1 MNTTTPLRI
10 LIAGAIF
17 SAVASG
23 FSAVA
28 VATNVSDA
36 PQVMVK
42 YGDLNESNPQGAAVL
57 YRRIRSAAENV
68 CPGLEH
74 ASLASKR
81 MVDACMHKA
90 ITAAVI
96 KVNQPALFAVYN
108 ANNTAPL
115 PVIAA
120 VGRIR

>member
-1 MNTTTPLRI
+1 
-10 LIAGAIF
+10 
-17 SAVASG
+17 
-23 FSAVA
+23 
-28 VATNVSDA
+28 
-36 PQVMVK
+36 
-42 YGDLNESNPQGAAVL
+42 
-57 YRRIRSAAENV
+57 
-68 CPGLEH
+68 
-74 ASLASKR
+74 

>member
-1 MNTTTPLRI
+1 MTTTSPLRI
-10 LIAGAIF
+10 LIAGAIVSAVTSGF
-17 SAVASG
+17 CAAAVASD
-23 FSAVA
+23 SI
-28 VATNVSDA
+28 DA
-36 PQVMVK
+36 PHVVVQ
-42 YGDLNESNPQGAAVL
+42 YGDLNQSNAQGAAML